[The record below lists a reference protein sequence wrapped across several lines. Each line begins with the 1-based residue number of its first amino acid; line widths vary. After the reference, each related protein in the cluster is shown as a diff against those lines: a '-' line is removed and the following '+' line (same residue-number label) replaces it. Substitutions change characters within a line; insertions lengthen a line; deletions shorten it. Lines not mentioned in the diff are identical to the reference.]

1 MLSPRC
7 LRVTCGRRDVAT
19 DGHGSM
25 CTVMLGRHTTVHAL
39 EDFIPI
45 YYVNT
50 GELGARH
57 SPPKPDGSKGGKIQG
72 PLLGLLAEA
81 GLLQKRCSSTS
92 RV

>member
-1 MLSPRC
+1 MSPRC

-57 SPPKPDGSKGGKIQG
+57 RGVYTFVIGTIVIGTIGDTIVIGI
-72 PLLGLLAEA
+72 LI
-81 GLLQKRCSSTS
+81 STHHRIIS
-92 RV
+92 